1 MSIEPPT
8 DAGHA
13 TLRRPVIS
21 HILGQHAEEA
31 AFYWLRR
38 QEALWRPSY
47 RCSHQQRLDQ
57 LLDAHLEGLRVAA
70 PAALPI
76 VLDNLQ
82 RWKTPD
88 EVFASTY
95 TLLHGGAVDWSPLE
109 RVLEAQPSS
118 ASGAAAAL
126 IWSPG
131 PEAQACMQRW
141 SESAI
146 PALRAA
152 AAAAYAVLHAN
163 DSPAARGAWL
173 EKTLSDPASQVHA
186 RALRCI
192 GEWRLPELA
201 ENIYKAWTGKDT
213 LCRFESAYAM
223 AWLGLAQ
230 ADAAMLET
238 LPHMQG
244 NRQRRAALLF
254 ALTAQPEAF
263 TTWVQQAQADPVQ
276 SRLLIWSLAFRG
288 DAFALTKLLEYLYMP
303 HLTQLAAYAICHVT
317 GLDLDK
323 EGLWRPEE
331 QNDPQAP
338 HYSEDDGLLV
348 ADTAPL
354 VDWVQR
360 YIASM
365 PRGSRRL
372 AGKDMSPEN
381 AQPLLLSG
389 WQPQRWQAA
398 FVLDMHDHRHIYL
411 SQVPTPLL

>member
-1 MSIEPPT
+1 MSIEAT
-8 DAGHA
+8 ADAGHA
-13 TLRRPVIS
+13 TLRRPVIP
-21 HILGQHAEEA
+21 HILTQHAEEA
-31 AFYWLRR
+31 AFCWLRR

-95 TLLHGGAVDWSPLE
+95 VLLHGGAVDWSPLE
-109 RVLEAQPSS
+109 HVLEAQPS
-118 ASGAAAAL
+118 AAKGAAAAL

-131 PEAQACMQRW
+131 PAAQACMQRW
-141 SESAI
+141 SESVI
-146 PALRAA
+146 PTLRAA
-152 AAAAYAVLHAN
+152 AAAAYAVLN
-163 DSPAARGAWL
+163 VDDNLAARSAWVEL
-173 EKTLSDPASQVHA
+173 TLADPASQVRA

-192 GEWRLPELA
+192 GEWRLPVLA
-201 ENIYKAWTGKDT
+201 AHLQKAWAEEDV

-223 AWLGLAQ
+223 AWLGFPQ

-254 ALTAQPEAF
+254 ALTAHPEAF
-263 TTWVQQAQADPVQ
+263 SAWVQQAQADTAQ
-276 SRLLIWSLAFRG
+276 GRALIWSLAFRG
-288 DAFALTKLLEYLYMP
+288 NAFALTKLLEYLHLP
-303 HLTQLAAYAICHVT
+303 PLTQLAAYAICHIT
-317 GLDLDK
+317 GLDLD
-323 EGLWRPEE
+323 EQGFWRPED
-331 QNDPQAP
+331 QNAPQTP

-348 ADTAPL
+348 ADVERL
-354 VDWVQR
+354 VEWVR
-360 YIASM
+360 SYLASM
-365 PRGSRRL
+365 PREACLL
-372 AGKDMSPEN
+372 AGKDMNPEN
-381 AQPLLLSG
+381 VQPLLQGG

-398 FVLDMHDHRHIYL
+398 VVLDMHDRRHTNL
-411 SQVPTPLL
+411 SQVATPLL